1 MSVPKQ
7 ADVLA
12 AAAVLRE
19 LLAKVEAGE
28 LSASTRRNRA
38 VLARIDGAA
47 LGLEIA
53 AGAAARDP

>member
-12 AAAVLRE
+12 AAALLRDV
-19 LLAKVEAGE
+19 LAKVEAGE
-28 LSASTRRNRA
+28 VSASTRRDKA

-47 LGLEIA
+47 LGLEVA
-53 AGAAARDP
+53 AGAAGRDP